1 MNGEIRTREFSI
13 DDYEAAIDLWQ
24 KVEGLDI
31 AEGDDRESVWRLI
44 RNARA
49 AGLENG
55 WWLNAWKVCD
65 APVSSAR
72 PSWSRTTIHAAAS
85 FGSVAAGK
93 KLMAQSRWESIYERE
108 LTKDR

>member
-1 MNGEIRTREFSI
+1 MDQEWPARHYAVMMG
-13 DDYEAAIDLWQ
+13 AADTFI
-24 KVEGLDI
+24 I
-31 AEGDDRESVWRLI
+31 WRLI
-44 RNARA
+44 RNTTA

-93 KLMAQSRWESIYERE
+93 KLTAQSRWESIYERE
-108 LTKDR
+108 LTKDRGRPTT

>member
-1 MNGEIRTREFSI
+1 MDQEWSARHYAVMMG
-13 DDYEAAIDLWQ
+13 AADTFI
-24 KVEGLDI
+24 I
-31 AEGDDRESVWRLI
+31 WRLI

-72 PSWSRTTIHAAAS
+72 TSWSRTTIHAAAS
-85 FGSVAAGK
+85 FGSVAAGEK
-93 KLMAQSRWESIYERE
+93 FNAQSGLELSFERR
-108 LTKDR
+108 LTKGPLLLDTVSL